1 MNFMAGGIFCVKSFL
16 LRRHAAA
23 PCRSRHFEQNR
34 EISCTQKFP
43 IELKRSG
50 SKPDR
55 KPFAKSFLLT

>member
-1 MNFMAGGIFCVKSFL
+1 MVRGQRVADSRDLFRPVISSEAK
-16 LRRHAAA
+16 
-23 PCRSRHFEQNR
+23 RSR

-55 KPFAKSFLLT
+55 KPLAKSFLLR